1 MSCFCSAGL
10 RACKASVCVTVGPA
24 GVEVHLAASI
34 QPDPAAIDAEK
45 MPTISA
51 KNLNKDRWDGGPG
64 ASYTMRGAEW
74 KLLSVQLRYN
84 IIVFVLWWLAEE
96 VQQFARRT
104 RALGF
109 GRWWRGRRANL
120 LS

>member
-24 GVEVHLAASI
+24 GVEMHLAASI

-51 KNLNKDRWDGGPG
+51 KNLNKDRWEGGPG
-64 ASYTMRGAEW
+64 ASYTMRGVEW
-74 KLLSVQLRYN
+74 KLLVTTQ
-84 IIVFVLWWLAEE
+84 VVLDSSRKAQGLGE
-96 VQQFARRT
+96 V
-104 RALGF
+104 
-109 GRWWRGRRANL
+109 RWVAG
-120 LS
+120 